1 MCFAPRQPT
10 EPYQSL
16 VTRIWRATPLSHKG
30 IVSLPSMFALM
41 WYTVF
46 YINWAEPFDH
56 VRNAAYAKRVHS
68 ADRWAVRVVLVP
80 PLCKASIY

>member
-1 MCFAPRQPT
+1 
-10 EPYQSL
+10 
-16 VTRIWRATPLSHKG
+16 
-30 IVSLPSMFALM
+30 MFALM

-56 VRNAAYAKRVHS
+56 VRNAANAKRVHS